1 MAIQQ
6 ATENVWK
13 KAAHSRIDLDGL
25 EGTVDW
31 TISRKVLRRLEATAP
46 SDAGA
51 LRNILAGGTW
61 P

>member
-13 KAAHSRIDLDGL
+13 KAAFGRRDLDGL
-25 EGTVDW
+25 KGTVDW
-31 TISRKVLRRLEATAP
+31 TIPRKVLKRLENTAP